1 MGSCGQ
7 KSSPGRAFTQP
18 RSDRTWAQSAH
29 RLLLLRLPH
38 SRKNNHATEDTE
50 KRVPA
55 CLYWKRTHTHTQPR
69 ETNKNTFTE
78 QWLFVIDFN
87 NIICWFLII
96 FVDLSNNTPDHETL
110 KVKQIR
116 RSDSEQRS
124 AHFLCKGLDSKYF
137 RLAGHVRS
145 VATTTLLLSKK
156 KPCENELAGLC
167 CSKTLFRIWHFNSVS
182 FLRVTK

>member
-7 KSSPGRAFTQP
+7 KSSPRRAFTQP
-18 RSDRTWAQSAH
+18 RSDRTWAQGAH

-38 SRKNNHATEDTE
+38 SRKNNHTTEDTE
-50 KRVPA
+50 KHVPA
-55 CLYWKRTHTHTQPR
+55 SLCWKSTHTHTHTQNLEKWTR
-69 ETNKNTFTE
+69 TLSQNSDYL
-78 QWLFVIDFN
+78 WLI
-87 NIICWFLII
+87 LII
-96 FVDLSNNTPDHETL
+96 LSVDLSNNTPDHETL

-137 RLAGHVRS
+137 RLAGHVHS
-145 VATTTLLLSKK
+145 VATTSLLLSKK

-167 CSKTLFRIWHFNSVS
+167 CSKTVFWIGHFIYLFF
-182 FLRVTK
+182 FLHVDHVLY